1 MKRDKMGERKIFK
14 TLMTSEEA
22 LAKLDKHCKI
32 IPIGIEKRPLLDSS
46 GMILADDIVSS
57 LDVPNFDKA
66 SMDGY
71 ALIASDTFGTKE
83 DQPIT
88 LEIIGISQPGSS
100 PSGEVK
106 TGQAIE
112 IGTGAPMPSGANS
125 VVMVEYTQAINNAL
139 RIFRAVSPGEN
150 ITPAG
155 SDKMAGE
162 LLLRKEQRISPREI
176 GVLAAVGIDKVA
188 VYRKP
193 KVAVISIG
201 NELVEPGNVLKYAHI
216 FDINSNTISAS
227 VLENGGLPLKPV
239 IVADDKAKIK
249 NAIKN
254 ALQEADIILTS
265 ASTSA
270 GAGDMLNKVIE
281 ELGDP
286 GIIAHGLTLKPGKP
300 TLIAVIK
307 ERPLIGLPGYPTSAL
322 MIFNL
327 VVAPIIR
334 RMAALADENETPII
348 EAKIARKVFSDKGRR
363 ELLPVHLISSL
374 DGFSVYPV
382 AYGSGA
388 ISTISLAD
396 GYVDIPKNQEFLEE
410 GDEVKVKL
418 FSPKVQP
425 TDLLIIGSHCTGIDL
440 LLQHMCIRT
449 PNLIFKVVNIG
460 SLGGFEAVVRGEAD
474 IAGLHILDE
483 QTGEYNAPY
492 LRHQNLSG
500 QVSLIRGYSR
510 EQGLIVANGNS
521 KGIVS
526 FEDILRDDVIFLNR
540 NPGSGTR
547 MLIDLKLKKLA
558 KSKKVSFNDLKKK
571 IGGYNIEAKSHQA
584 VAASIAQGKAN
595 VGVGIKTVA
604 QLYNLEF
611 IHLANEMYDFLIP
624 SNRAEKKSVK
634 LFFNTLRSKEFK
646 NDILNKMPGLKP
658 DSLAGKIIDENNID
672 M

>member
-1 MKRDKMGERKIFK
+1 MVERKIFK
-14 TLMTSEEA
+14 TLMSSEEA
-22 LAKLDKHCKI
+22 LAKLDEHCKI
-32 IPIGIEKRPLLDSS
+32 EPIGIENIPLLDAS

-88 LEIIGISQPGSS
+88 LEIIGVSQPGSM

-106 TGQAIE
+106 HGQAIE
-112 IGTGAPMPSGANS
+112 IGTGAPMPGGANS
-125 VVMVEYTQAINNAL
+125 VVMVEYTQTINNEL
-139 RIFRAVSPGEN
+139 RVFRAVSPGEN

-155 SDKMAGE
+155 SDKMVGE
-162 LLLRKEQRISPREI
+162 LILRKGQRISPREI
-176 GVLAAVGIDKVA
+176 GVLAAVGLGEVT

-201 NELVEPGNVLKYAHI
+201 NELIEPGNVLKYAQI
-216 FDINSNTISAS
+216 FDINSNTISTS
-227 VLENGGLPLKPV
+227 VLENGGLPLKSV
-239 IVADDKAKIK
+239 IVGDDKATIK
-249 NAIKN
+249 NAVKN
-254 ALQEADIILTS
+254 ALQKADIILTS

-307 ERPLIGLPGYPTSAL
+307 KRPLIGLPGYPTSAL

-327 VVAPIIR
+327 VVASIIR
-334 RMAALADENETPII
+334 RMAGLPEASETPII
-348 EAKIARKVFSDKGRR
+348 DAKVARKVFSDKGRR

-374 DGFSVYPV
+374 NGFSVYPV

-388 ISTISLAD
+388 ISTMALAD

-410 GDEVKVKL
+410 GDDVKVEL
-418 FSPKVQP
+418 FSPEIQP

-440 LLQHMCIRT
+440 LLQHMRT
-449 PNLIFKVVNIG
+449 RIPSLIFKVVNIG

-474 IAGLHILDE
+474 IAGVHILDE
-483 QTGEYNAPY
+483 QTGEYNTPY
-492 LRHQNLSG
+492 LRRQNLSD

-510 EQGLIVANGNS
+510 EQGLIVAKGNS
-521 KGIVS
+521 KGIIS
-526 FEDILRDDVIFLNR
+526 LEDILRDDVIFLNR

-547 MLIDLKLKKLA
+547 VLIDLKLKALA
-558 KSKKVSFNDLKKK
+558 KSKKLSFNDLKKK
-571 IGGYNIEAKSHQA
+571 IGGYNVEAKSHQA

-595 VGVGIKTVA
+595 VGVGIRTVA
-604 QLYNLEF
+604 HFYNLEF
-611 IHLANEMYDFLIP
+611 IHLANEMYDFIIP
-624 SNRAEKKSVK
+624 SNRSEKKAVK
-634 LFFNTLRSKEFK
+634 LFFSTLRSKEFK
-646 NDILNKMPGLKP
+646 NDILKKMPGFKP
-658 DSLAGKIIDENNID
+658 NSLTGKIIDENKINK
-672 M
+672 